1 MKCIVLDIETA
12 GVPFEELSVST
23 REYLLRW
30 NQTTAEQEET
40 KKKTGL
46 WAPFGEIVSIAL
58 FKPDDSA
65 PRTAAGELAGEA
77 TIIYNDSSGS
87 IPALPSP
94 YPGVRLREPIG
105 GSEQVMLETFWKGIA
120 AYDRIITFN
129 GRGFDAPFLLQRS
142 VIHGVKA
149 SRDLMPSRFYGLKS
163 HFDLLEVL
171 TFFSA
176 SRRFNLETWAEAVGA
191 INPKD
196 EGITGAEV
204 AAYWREGR
212 IAEIAAY
219 NLRDV
224 LATWQLYRRVNF
236 TMPWLTGSG

>member
-12 GVPFEELSVST
+12 GVPFEQLSEST
-23 REYLLRW
+23 QDYLLRW
-30 NQTTAEQEET
+30 NQTDAEREET
-40 KKKTGL
+40 KRKTGL

-58 FKPDDSA
+58 FKPDEPEPSGPGGDLS
-65 PRTAAGELAGEA
+65 GEA
-77 TIIYNDSSGS
+77 TVIYNDSGGS
-87 IPALPSP
+87 ISELQTPAPA
-94 YPGVRLREPIG
+94 VRLRDPIG
-105 GSEQVMLETFWKGIA
+105 ANQQTMLETFWKGIA
-120 AYDRIITFN
+120 SYDRIITFN

-142 VIHGVKA
+142 VIHGVRA

-163 HFDLLEVL
+163 HYDLLEVL

-204 AAYWREGR
+204 ADFWRAGR
-212 IAEIAAY
+212 IGEIAAY
-219 NLRDV
+219 NVRDV
-224 LATWQLYRRVNF
+224 LATWQLYCRVNH
-236 TMPWLTGSG
+236 TMPWLTKG